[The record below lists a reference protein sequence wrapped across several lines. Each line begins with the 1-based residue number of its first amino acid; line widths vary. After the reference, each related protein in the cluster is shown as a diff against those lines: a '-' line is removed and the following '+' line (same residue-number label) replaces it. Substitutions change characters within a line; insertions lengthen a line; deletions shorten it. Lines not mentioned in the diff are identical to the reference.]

1 MISSQRTAT
10 IAILCTFKRAIQQ
23 VRHLERGKK
32 CTKKATKNDIER
44 RARSQKGNVP
54 HKDSSMYFFSVTQS
68 FRLGFWWGFDNIT
81 VSKKK
86 RAHQR
91 KSLPVYEITIS
102 YLHKSI
108 IIPVLCQCVLFVQI
122 CVFKNSIVSKDVIF

>member
-81 VSKKK
+81 VSNKKSTSK
-86 RAHQR
+86 
-91 KSLPVYEITIS
+91 KESTSVWNNYIV
-102 YLHKSI
+102 LHKNI